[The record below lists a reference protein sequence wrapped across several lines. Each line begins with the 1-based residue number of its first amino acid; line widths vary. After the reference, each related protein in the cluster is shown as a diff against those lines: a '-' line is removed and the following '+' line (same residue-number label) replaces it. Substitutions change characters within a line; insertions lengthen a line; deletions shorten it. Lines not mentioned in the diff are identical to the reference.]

1 MKEPQIK
8 PFLIEPP
15 FFSNWADLVFPKL
28 ANKLLPFVAQIKW
41 ITPNYVTF
49 ASFFLY
55 SIGSLLLFI
64 PLSHHLLL
72 SAIFLPVSYI
82 LDCLDG
88 QLARATQRGS
98 QLGDYF
104 DKTLDVLKIFIITMS
119 LAIASFL
126 KTNEIIYIFLGFFA
140 CFFFNFRYYIKLET
154 MFSAVNRD
162 KDYLTKSRNIRLDL
176 YKQYEEKYRK
186 ASTTLKGKLFV
197 FFHKNRAI
205 VFVDEAEFVVFTSIS
220 ALFNK
225 VEIAL
230 WIFAI
235 SQFIISVWRFYERGR
250 QLQTN
255 SSRLLLPMRK

>member
-8 PFLIEPP
+8 TFIIEPP
-15 FFSNWADLVFPKL
+15 FFSNWADQVFPKL
-28 ANKLLPFVAQIKW
+28 ANKLIPFVSQKKW
-41 ITPNYVTF
+41 ITPNHVTF

-55 SIGSLLLFI
+55 LFGSLLLFI
-64 PLSHHLLL
+64 SLPYHLLL

-88 QLARATQRGS
+88 QLARTTQRGS
-98 QLGDYF
+98 QVGDYF

-119 LAIASFL
+119 LSIASYL

-154 MFSAVNRD
+154 MFSAVNKD

-186 ASTTLKGKLFV
+186 AAKTLKGELFV

-225 VEIAL
+225 AEIAL

-235 SQFIISVWRFYERGR
+235 SQFIISIWRFYERGR
-250 QLQTN
+250 QLQIN
-255 SSRLLLPMRK
+255 SKNLLLPMRK